1 MPRINLLPWRE
12 ERRKQRQQSFN
23 VLAAIVVAVGAV
35 VVLAMYGLVSAAI
48 SNQDARN
55 AYLKE
60 QIAGLDK
67 QITQIKD
74 LQDTKQ
80 QLLAR
85 MQIIEELQQSRP
97 AEVHVFDQLVQ
108 TLPPGVYLT
117 HVTQKGNELGLEG
130 IAESSARVSAYMRNI
145 DASMWLGDPNLQV
158 VQKDSSVKPNAHLQ
172 KFSVTAKIIDK
183 AAAEAK
189 TDAKGGKRP

>member
-23 VLAAIVVAVGAV
+23 MLAGV
-35 VVLAMYGLVSAAI
+35 VVGIALLVGLAMYSLASAAI
-48 SNQDARN
+48 SNQQARN
-55 AYLKE
+55 DYLKQ
-60 QIAGLDK
+60 QISGLDK
-67 QITQIKD
+67 QIAQIKD

-85 MQIIEELQQSRP
+85 MQIIEQLQQSRP
-97 AEVHVFDQLVQ
+97 TEVHVFDQLVK

-117 HVTQKGNELGLEG
+117 HVAQHGDTLSLDG

-158 VQKDSSVKPNAHLQ
+158 VQKDSSVRPNAHVQ
-172 KFSVTAKIIDK
+172 KFSVTAKVVDK
-183 AAAEAK
+183 AAVAAK
-189 TDAKGGKRP
+189 KNAKGGKRP